1 MRVAKWGN
9 SLAVRIPAELA
20 AEMGLKEGHEIEFS
34 RKGANLVEVSPKDID
49 AVMRE
54 RLKSFRGMILD
65 DFEFEREETN
75 KRG

>member
-1 MRVAKWGN
+1 
-9 SLAVRIPAELA
+9 
-20 AEMGLKEGHEIEFS
+20 MGLKEGDEIEFS

-54 RLKSFRGMILD
+54 RLKSFRGMIPD
-65 DFEFEREETN
+65 DFEFDREETN

>member
-9 SLAVRIPAELA
+9 SLAVRIPAE
-20 AEMGLKEGHEIEFS
+20 MGLKEGDEIEFS

-54 RLKSFRGMILD
+54 RLKSFRGMIPD
-65 DFEFEREETN
+65 DFEFDREETN

>member
-9 SLAVRIPAELA
+9 SLAVRIPAE
-20 AEMGLKEGHEIEFS
+20 MGLKEGDEIEFS
-34 RKGANLVEVSPKDID
+34 RKGAKLVEVSPKDID

-54 RLKSFRGMILD
+54 RLKSFRGMIPD
-65 DFEFEREETN
+65 DFEFDREETN